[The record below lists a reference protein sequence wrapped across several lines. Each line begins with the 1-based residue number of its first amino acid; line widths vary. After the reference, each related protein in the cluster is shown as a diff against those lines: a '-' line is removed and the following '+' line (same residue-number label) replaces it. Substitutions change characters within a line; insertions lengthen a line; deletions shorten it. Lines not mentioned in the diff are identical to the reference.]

1 MLNQIWSVM
10 MLTGLVWGAIQG
22 NLDQV
27 TQGLIE
33 SSGEAVTIG
42 IAMMGI
48 LSFWNGILK
57 IARRAGVIDWLTAKM
72 DPVLDFLF
80 PALGRGHPAR
90 GPIAVNIAAN
100 LLGLGMA
107 ATPAGIEAMK
117 AMKAGTAGETQSG
130 PPDNTATSSMCT
142 FLILNISS
150 LQLLPMNMI
159 AYRSQYG
166 SAEPAVIVGPALA
179 ATGLSTLAAII
190 FCKSMDLF
198 QARRTVGPR

>member
-1 MLNQIWSVM
+1 MLAGLIWGTVH
-10 MLTGLVWGAIQG
+10 G

-33 SSGEAVTIG
+33 SSKEAVTLG
-42 IAMMGI
+42 ITMLGV
-48 LSFWNGILK
+48 LSFWNGILE
-57 IARRAGVIDWLTAKM
+57 IARRAGLIDWLSVQM

-80 PALGRGHPAR
+80 PELSRSHPAR

-107 ATPAGIEAMK
+107 AMPAGIEAMR
-117 AMKAGTAGETQSG
+117 AMKTETEQHSQPDTAESI
-130 PPDNTATSSMCT
+130 ATSSMCT

-150 LQLLPMNMI
+150 LQLVPINMI

-166 SAEPAVIVGPALA
+166 SAEPAVIVGPALV
-179 ATGLSTLAAII
+179 ATALSTLTAVV

-198 QARRTVGPR
+198 QAGRTVRPR